1 MIWQPIGTA
10 PKDGVRFLGLTWDG
24 VIKQGYQADD
34 WFFADGSISVQKYTH
49 WMPLP
54 EPPK

>member
-1 MIWQPIGTA
+1 MNWQPIGTA
-10 PKDGVRFLGLTWDG
+10 PQNEPVLVSDWK
-24 VIKQGYQADD
+24 GYWLVTDNKH
-34 WFFADGSISVQKYTH
+34 GPYPLRGGHPTH